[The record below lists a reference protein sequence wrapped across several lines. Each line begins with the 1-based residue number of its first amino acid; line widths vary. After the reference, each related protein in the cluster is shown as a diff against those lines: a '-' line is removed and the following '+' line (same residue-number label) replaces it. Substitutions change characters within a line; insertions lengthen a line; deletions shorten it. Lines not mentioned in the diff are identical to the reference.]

1 MKRHHATAGVDDE
14 KGRRRPHLPEVAS
27 DPPSKSAPRARY
39 RKLQTQLDV
48 CLANPEDALFLD
60 IETTGL
66 SHHYDDITVIGW
78 AIGGSAYT
86 TVRGGDISSLRNA
99 ASRAAALVTFNGIR
113 FDTKFIARDYPDI
126 VLPDIHV
133 DLMYLCRRVGLR
145 GGQKRIERELEISMR
160 EDIDD
165 IDGAAAVA
173 LWHEYVRGNE
183 NALRRLIAYNR
194 ADIAAMG
201 AIFDE
206 ALSRLEV
213 QLSLFSNDVRF
224 AKWSAPSNWKE
235 LPAISAPSG
244 ALRKDRSTYADL
256 FGEQDTSKLRVV
268 GIDLTGSEKRASGWS
283 LLEGPRCSV
292 ETLKSDEEIIDR
304 TVLERPDLV
313 SIDSPL
319 CLPSGRISV
328 RDDDPGRK
336 QFGIMRQC
344 ERELKRRGIN
354 VYPCLIQSMQNLTE
368 RGIRLASELRGHGVP
383 VIESYPGAAQDI
395 MRIPRKSAGLDWLR
409 LGLSEFGILGDEVI
423 AKATHDELDAI
434 TSALVGVFHWV
445 GMSEELGTEDEE
457 PLILPSKRRCRT
469 ANVVGISGPIAA
481 GKTTMARML
490 ERCGFE
496 YTRFS
501 LVIDDILRE
510 RKISPCRRARQ
521 ALGNELNASG
531 RQRWLC
537 RKTVERAEPAEFIV
551 VDGLRFP
558 EDRAWLAENFGAGFL
573 HVHVDAVWEVR
584 RMRYQQAEYGVEFR
598 EASDA
603 PVERSVGTVME
614 LAHEKYVNHG
624 TRAELKEY
632 VERGLGDRSVDI

>member
-1 MKRHHATAGVDDE
+1 MKRQKATVDVVE
-14 KGRRRPHLPEVAS
+14 ERRLRRPHLPVVTS
-27 DPPSKSAPRARY
+27 DPSVKSPPRSRL

-48 CLANPEDALFLD
+48 CLAKPEDTLFLD

-78 AIGGSAYT
+78 ALGGRAHT
-86 TVRGGDISSLRNA
+86 AVRGGDISSFRNA
-99 ASRAAALVTFNGIR
+99 ALRAAALVTFNGIR

-126 VLPDIHV
+126 ALPNIHV
-133 DLMYLCRRVGLR
+133 DLMYLCRRVGLT
-145 GGQKRIERELEISMR
+145 GGQKRIEKELDISIR
-160 EDIDD
+160 DDIKD

-173 LWHEYVRGNE
+173 LWHEYIRGDE
-183 NALRRLIAYNR
+183 SALRRLIAYNR

-206 ALSRLEV
+206 TLARLQV

-224 AKWSAPSNWKE
+224 VNWSAPSNWRE
-235 LPAISAPSG
+235 LPGIAAPSG
-244 ALRKDRSTYADL
+244 ALRKERSTYTDL
-256 FGEQDTSKLRVV
+256 FSEQNTSKLRIV
-268 GIDLTGSEKRASGWS
+268 GVDLTGSEKRASGWS
-283 LLEGPRCSV
+283 LLEGPRCKA
-292 ETLKSDEEIIDR
+292 ETLKSDQEIIDR

-328 RDDDPGRK
+328 GDDDPGRE
-336 QFGIMRQC
+336 QYGIIRQC
-344 ERELKRRGIN
+344 ERELKRRGVN
-354 VYPCLIQSMQNLTE
+354 VYPCLIQSMQSLTE
-368 RGIRLASELRGHGVP
+368 RGIRLASELRGRGIP

-395 MRIPRKSAGLDWLR
+395 MRIPRKGAGLNWLR
-409 LGLSEFGILGDEVI
+409 LGLREFGILGDEEI
-423 AKATHDELDAI
+423 GEATHDELDAI
-434 TSALVGVFHWV
+434 TSALVGIFHWV

-457 PLILPSKRRCRT
+457 PLILPCKVKCRT
-469 ANVVGISGPIAA
+469 GHVVGISGPIAA

-490 ERCGFE
+490 ERCGFK

-521 ALGNELNASG
+521 ALGNELNESG

-537 RKTVERAEPAEFIV
+537 RKTVERVQPAEFVV

-558 EDRAWLAENFGAGFL
+558 EDRAWLAENYGAGFV
-573 HVHVDAVWEVR
+573 HVHVDAARDVR
-584 RMRYQQAEYGVEFR
+584 RMRYQRAEYGVEFGK
-598 EASDA
+598 ASDE
-603 PVERSVGTVME
+603 PVERGVEKVMP
-614 LAHEKYVNHG
+614 LAHKVYVNQRS
-624 TRAELKEY
+624 RAELKEY
-632 VERGLGDRSVDI
+632 VERVLADGLVDI